1 MVFLVN
7 VADDVV
13 VDNRVFARS
22 EVPRFLFGVVGSRLQ
37 PLELVLKVEHV
48 VSLLVAQRP
57 VLVLRQ
63 LLDDCLI
70 LGLTDLG
77 LTLWVGES
85 LRDGVVFHFCSLDE
99 LGGDLTVRLGLPL

>member
-7 VADDVV
+7 VADDIV
-13 VDNRVFARS
+13 VDNCIFARS
-22 EVPRFLFGVVGSRLQ
+22 KVPWFLFGVVGSRLQ

-48 VSLLVAQRP
+48 VSLLVTQRP

-63 LLDDCLI
+63 LLDDCLL
-70 LGLTDLG
+70 LGLTDLC
-77 LTLWVGES
+77 LSLWVGES

-99 LGGDLTVRLGLPL
+99 LRSDLAVRLRLAL